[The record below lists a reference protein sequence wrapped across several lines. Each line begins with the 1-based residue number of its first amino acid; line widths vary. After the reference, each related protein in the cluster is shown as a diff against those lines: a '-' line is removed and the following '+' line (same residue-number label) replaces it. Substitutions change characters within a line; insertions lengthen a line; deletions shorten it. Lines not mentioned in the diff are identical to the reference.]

1 MCSALLLQWRE
12 QSSRGLRGGANHG
25 RYGRQWR
32 NLQPA
37 SCGPRIWVYGWLAG
51 RRVAAPRWRCA
62 PMYRTAFQAGRAAV
76 RPRRAHTRTHTPTP
90 AAPVAVRRQGR
101 YRRAS
106 LHMFSLS
113 RLLRARPP
121 IAVRSGARPGW
132 QGGVEGSQ
140 VHREPTAAPFAPAP
154 RDACADAGENHPRN
168 HAGIKARARAD
179 RIMPVIAPSRLAP
192 SRSAVLSCHP
202 ACLPVCLPIRLPIR
216 LPVVGARCEGPAEHR
231 MRLAC

>member
-1 MCSALLLQWRE
+1 
-12 QSSRGLRGGANHG
+12 
-25 RYGRQWR
+25 
-32 NLQPA
+32 
-37 SCGPRIWVYGWLAG
+37 
-51 RRVAAPRWRCA
+51 
-62 PMYRTAFQAGRAAV
+62 MYRTAFQAGRAAV

-202 ACLPVCLPIRLPIR
+202 ACLPACLSAYPPAYPPACRRRSLRRPS
-216 LPVVGARCEGPAEHR
+216 GAPHAAGLLSIASASC
-231 MRLAC
+231 C